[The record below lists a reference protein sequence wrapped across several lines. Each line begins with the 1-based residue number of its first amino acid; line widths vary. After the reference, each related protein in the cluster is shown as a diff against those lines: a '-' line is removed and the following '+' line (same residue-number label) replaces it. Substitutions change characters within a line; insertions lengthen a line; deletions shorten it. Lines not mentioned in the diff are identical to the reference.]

1 MWMSDAFAEMML
13 GHLVCL
19 VQGNAFIL
27 VEWAYLGRGKLR
39 WPVLWAELLCM
50 GQLGLSLAT
59 GMSFFNVQSVLLNV
73 LYLFVTAQLF
83 GGTFADKLTACLIN
97 GTMCLLVENTVN
109 YTYSWFTGV
118 RTGEAWQHPG
128 CLIALCAAN
137 LIVGAAVAH
146 FLYSWNQKCAL
157 QPLQALVM
165 SFFPGVAVVLNIVL
179 MVTGTRQPATLVTM
193 LLTFGMSV
201 AVLVHIAIVQ
211 MFNEQVVQRENSRYR
226 ARLEQQRAEA
236 LLDQDDLKGA
246 RTYLASVSKLVAAG
260 TTIMDTHNPLLDSIL
275 SKKYEEAAQKGV
287 TVYFDLCDLKEI
299 PFDGMDMVIVLSN
312 LLDNAIRAAAQAL
325 PPEVYV
331 RIRKTPEEYLLS
343 VRNRVQDDL
352 DLEDNKLPGTTKKE
366 SGHGMGL
373 ANVQEVLRKYG
384 AEYTVSCRDRW
395 FRFTCAIPVCN
406 S

>member
-1 MWMSDAFAEMML
+1 MSDAFAEMML

-83 GGTFADKLTACLIN
+83 GGNFADKLTACLIN

-146 FLYSWNQKCAL
+146 SLYSWNQKCAL

-165 SFFPGVAVVLNIVL
+165 SFFPPLPLIAIVALNVAAHGGLLGFLYSWAGVALGGIIMFLFWRRLIKRFFWKVASRSPKLEKAQQWVNRFDTSSLF
-179 MVTGTRQPATLVTM
+179 M
-193 LLTFGMSV
+193 LSLLPFTPTSFMHFAFGMSDFDEKRYLR
-201 AVLVHIAIVQ
+201 AVLLGKGLMVAMMAVFGQ
-211 MFNEQVVQRENSRYR
+211 SLVSSLKNPVYLVL
-226 ARLEQQRAEA
+226 AV
-236 LLDQDDLKGA
+236 LLWGGM
-246 RTYLASVSKLVAAG
+246 YWVSKR
-260 TTIMDTHNPLLDSIL
+260 
-275 SKKYEEAAQKGV
+275 
-287 TVYFDLCDLKEI
+287 FC
-299 PFDGMDMVIVLSN
+299 
-312 LLDNAIRAAAQAL
+312 
-325 PPEVYV
+325 
-331 RIRKTPEEYLLS
+331 RKHH
-343 VRNRVQDDL
+343 
-352 DLEDNKLPGTTKKE
+352 LE
-366 SGHGMGL
+366 
-373 ANVQEVLRKYG
+373 
-384 AEYTVSCRDRW
+384 
-395 FRFTCAIPVCN
+395 
-406 S
+406 